1 MVDTKNSV
9 KGIIEKLMAQTC
21 SVFSEKVY
29 NIAAEMG
36 LGEHIVKDCINQ
48 LIQEN
53 FICEPMC
60 GVLRKV

>member
-1 MVDTKNSV
+1 VDTKKSIKSIIDNLTTQNS
-9 KGIIEKLMAQTC
+9 

-29 NIAAEMG
+29 NIAAEFG
-36 LGEHIVKDCINQ
+36 IGEHIVKDCINQ

-60 GVLRKV
+60 GVLKRI